1 MPGLGGEEAV
11 EHGGVESAQA
21 GPGADC
27 QDAALTPHG
36 LGRAP
41 TAQRTGVFSPSSG
54 AVVGDS
60 VWGSLRISD
69 NALYTSCTVPGQG
82 RLLNGGSG

>member
-1 MPGLGGEEAV
+1 MPGPGGEEAA
-11 EHGGVESAQA
+11 EHGGVESAWA

-27 QDAALTPHG
+27 QDAARAPRG

-41 TAQRTGVFSPSSG
+41 TAQQTGVFSPSSG

-60 VWGSLRISD
+60 VG
-69 NALYTSCTVPGQG
+69 
-82 RLLNGGSG
+82 